1 MKRTSEA
8 LKANIALLSR
18 YREKWKKALLTGK
31 KSFCKEAKNF
41 FPSGKD

>member
-8 LKANIALLSR
+8 LKANIAFPGIVR
-18 YREKWKKALLTGK
+18 NEKKALLTGK
-31 KSFCKEAKNF
+31 KSFCKEAKNI